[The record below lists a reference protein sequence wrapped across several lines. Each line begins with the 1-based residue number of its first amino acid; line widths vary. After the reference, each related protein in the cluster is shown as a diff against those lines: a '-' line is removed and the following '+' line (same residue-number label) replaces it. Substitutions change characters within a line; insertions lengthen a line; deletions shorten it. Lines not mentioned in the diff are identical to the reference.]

1 MTDLNLNNLKMDFKY
16 IENSETA
23 WNPNGVNGCDEESF
37 IRNNPNAGK
46 SIFKELDF
54 NKDGYISEQEFACAK
69 NMAGDDGILTDK
81 ERNDSCMEEMKFFA
95 RRGIDKWFKID
106 KDRDGF
112 ATNVE
117 MESWSTYCENGK
129 TLEGAMSNKQLANK
143 YNMQEK
149 IISDMQSWLDSEI
162 EDIKNDARTHFG
174 VELTQK
180 QIIEIKKEQ
189 IKQLNN
195 WLLKSGDNE
204 EASFYQQLNLDA
216 YTRLMSTRD
225 GEACCGGDI
234 CEFAGFSPS
243 DLEKNG
249 KYTSKDMKA
258 RLEWA
263 ENSYMVD
270 DNGKTVLDANGQT
283 IPAKMMTDAQVQKYK
298 EIVESVTGKPWDSDD
313 WEVSSE
319 QWCIICEKVNG
330 TYGDETRLE
339 GKTRADVPENR
350 QALLRFLEQKGWLY
364 EQFK

>member
-1 MTDLNLNNLKMDFKY
+1 
-16 IENSETA
+16 
-23 WNPNGVNGCDEESF
+23 
-37 IRNNPNAGK
+37 
-46 SIFKELDF
+46 
-54 NKDGYISEQEFACAK
+54 
-69 NMAGDDGILTDK
+69 
-81 ERNDSCMEEMKFFA
+81 
-95 RRGIDKWFKID
+95 
-106 KDRDGF
+106 
-112 ATNVE
+112 
-117 MESWSTYCENGK
+117 
-129 TLEGAMSNKQLANK
+129 MSNKQLANK

-216 YTRLMSTRD
+216 YTRLMSTVD

-234 CEFAGFSPS
+234 CEFSGFSPS
-243 DLEKNG
+243 DIEKNG

-283 IPAKMMTDAQVQKYK
+283 IPAK
-298 EIVESVTGKPWDSDD
+298 
-313 WEVSSE
+313 
-319 QWCIICEKVNG
+319 
-330 TYGDETRLE
+330 
-339 GKTRADVPENR
+339 
-350 QALLRFLEQKGWLY
+350 
-364 EQFK
+364 

>member
-1 MTDLNLNNLKMDFKY
+1 MANLNLNNLKMDFKY

-23 WNPNGVNGCDEESF
+23 WNPNGVCGCDEESF
-37 IRNNPNAGK
+37 IRSNPQAGK

-225 GEACCGGDI
+225 GR
-234 CEFAGFSPS
+234 S
-243 DLEKNG
+243 
-249 KYTSKDMKA
+249 
-258 RLEWA
+258 
-263 ENSYMVD
+263 
-270 DNGKTVLDANGQT
+270 
-283 IPAKMMTDAQVQKYK
+283 
-298 EIVESVTGKPWDSDD
+298 
-313 WEVSSE
+313 
-319 QWCIICEKVNG
+319 
-330 TYGDETRLE
+330 
-339 GKTRADVPENR
+339 
-350 QALLRFLEQKGWLY
+350 LLRRRYL
-364 EQFK
+364 

>member
-1 MTDLNLNNLKMDFKY
+1 
-16 IENSETA
+16 
-23 WNPNGVNGCDEESF
+23 
-37 IRNNPNAGK
+37 
-46 SIFKELDF
+46 
-54 NKDGYISEQEFACAK
+54 
-69 NMAGDDGILTDK
+69 
-81 ERNDSCMEEMKFFA
+81 
-95 RRGIDKWFKID
+95 
-106 KDRDGF
+106 
-112 ATNVE
+112 

-263 ENSYMVD
+263 ENSYKVD
-270 DNGKTVLDANGQT
+270 DNGKTVLDANGHT

-313 WEVSSE
+313 WDVSME
-319 QWCIICEKVNG
+319 QWDIICQKVNG

-339 GKTRADVPENR
+339 GKTRADIPENR